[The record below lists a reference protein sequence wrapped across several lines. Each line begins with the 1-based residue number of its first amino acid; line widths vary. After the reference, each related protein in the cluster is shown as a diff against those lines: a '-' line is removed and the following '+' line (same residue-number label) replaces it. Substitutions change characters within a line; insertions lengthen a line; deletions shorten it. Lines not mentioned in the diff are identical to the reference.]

1 MRKQVAFKSS
11 THMLDVHAHYDD
23 QFLKQFD
30 LLRVYSGWL
39 FMVAI
44 SGQSL
49 VTKHYL
55 RKPQTVSVR
64 HRTDRCTDH
73 QEAWPRARLTASRNF
88 DAMSLKGSI
97 ATEMGCRRYVRFTPA
112 PQQRPNNGH
121 RGMSQTCQQHSPHK
135 PDVRAT
141 SVFQVIATKSQ
152 ARRHFT

>member
-30 LLRVYSGWL
+30 LLRGLLGLAVHGCHFRSMG
-39 FMVAI
+39 
-44 SGQSL
+44 L

-55 RKPQTVSVR
+55 RKPQTVSVW

-121 RGMSQTCQQHSPHK
+121 RGMSQTWQQHSPQS
-135 PDVRAT
+135 

-152 ARRHFT
+152 GRRHFT